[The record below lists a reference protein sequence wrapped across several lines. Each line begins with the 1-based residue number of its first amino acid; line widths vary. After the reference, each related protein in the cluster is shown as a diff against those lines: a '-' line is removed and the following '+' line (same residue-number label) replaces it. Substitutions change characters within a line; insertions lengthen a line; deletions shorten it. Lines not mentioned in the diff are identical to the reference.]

1 MSVLVPADAARYEQ
15 ADKVMKLYIQ
25 NYNANQIAKK
35 LGVNRRAVEEH
46 IDDWRRS
53 NLGGA
58 HIKNRV
64 EELLATMDE
73 HFGSLIVELRK
84 TLDEIDDQEPTPQLM
99 AQRTAAVKAMAEVEG
114 KRIDML
120 QKAGLL
126 DAADLGNEIAETEE
140 KIASVMTVIKEVS
153 MKCPTCGPI
162 IKERLSAIAGESM
175 HN

>member
-1 MSVLVPADAARYEQ
+1 MSMLVPADAARYEE
-15 ADKVMKLYIQ
+15 ADKVMKFYIQ

-35 LGVNRRAVEEH
+35 LSLPRRRVDEH
-46 IDDWRRS
+46 IADWRAS

-84 TLDEIDDQEPTPQLM
+84 TLDVIDEHESSPQLL
-99 AQRTAAVKAMAEVEG
+99 AQRTAAIKAMSEVEG

-126 DAADLGNEIAETEE
+126 DAADLGNEIAETEA
-140 KIASVMTVIKEVS
+140 KVAGVMDIIKEVS
-153 MKCPTCGPI
+153 LKCEHCGPI
-162 IKERLSAIAGESM
+162 IKERLSALAGESI
-175 HN
+175 HT